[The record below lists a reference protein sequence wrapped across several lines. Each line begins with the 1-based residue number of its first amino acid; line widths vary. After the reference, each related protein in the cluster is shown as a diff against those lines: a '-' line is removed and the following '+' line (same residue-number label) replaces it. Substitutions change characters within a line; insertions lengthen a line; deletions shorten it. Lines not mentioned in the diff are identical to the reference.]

1 MARANTIAIFKKN
14 IDLIDEVYKVESK
27 SAVLESNAALVKNG
41 ENAGEFIIPKIDM
54 DGLGDYSRSDG
65 YKTGKVDLTNE
76 TVKCD
81 FDRGRE
87 FTVDA
92 MDNEETAGVA
102 FGRLASEF
110 MRTKVVPELDAF
122 RFAKYAGKARKKVAA
137 ALADGGAVMAAIGAA
152 ITYMDDAEVPEEG
165 RYLFITPAHLNAIKS
180 LDTTKSRELLAT
192 LEGRIVKIP
201 QARFYSAIDQLD
213 GATSGEEAGGYKKN
227 TTAKDLNFM
236 MVHKSALIQFSK
248 HTVTKIFTPEE
259 NQKSDGWLFH
269 YRSYGIAEVLEN
281 KVNGIYVHTAA

>member
-1 MARANTIAIFKKN
+1 MARTNNIALFKQY

-27 SAVLESNAALVKNG
+27 SAILESNAALVKNG
-41 ENAGEFIIPKIDM
+41 ANAGEFIIPKIDM

-65 YKTGKVDLTNE
+65 YKAGKVDLTSE

-81 FDRGRE
+81 FDRGRV

-122 RFAKYAGKARKKVAA
+122 RFAKYAGKAGKKVAA

-192 LEGRIVKIP
+192 LEGRIVKTP

-213 GATSGEEAGGYKKN
+213 GATSGEEAGGFKKN
-227 TTAKDLNFM
+227 ATAKDLNFM

-248 HTVTKIFTPEE
+248 HTVTKIVTPEE
-259 NQKSDGWLFH
+259 NQKSDGWLFF
-269 YRSYGIAEVLEN
+269 YRSYGIAEVLAN
-281 KVNGIYVHTAA
+281 KTNGIYVHTAA